1 VNPASQEPARG
12 EVPAVRQVEWHRPLR
27 WLAAGWRDFLALGF
41 PSAMHGLMT
50 AIGGLMIVAV
60 TLLYWPLM
68 PGAVSGFVLVGPILA
83 TGLYE
88 LSRVHAAGRETRLLD
103 VLGAWR
109 RGTRPLVWLGIL
121 LLLAATAWV
130 VASTAL
136 FAWFVRADVYSP
148 MTFLRYALVGQGNG
162 LFLMWL
168 LLGGLGASLVFAVTA
183 VSPPLLLERDMD
195 LRTAILAS
203 VRAVGDNPV
212 AMGFWATLIM
222 LAAALSIALGFLGFV
237 VSVPVIG
244 HATWHACRDLVDAD
258 RWPARR

>member
-1 VNPASQEPARG
+1 MNSSSQRPPRG

-27 WLAAGWRDFLALGF
+27 WLSAGWRDFLALGF

-50 AIGGLMIVAV
+50 AFGGLMIVAV
-60 TLLYWPLM
+60 TLLFWPLM

-88 LSRVHAAGRETRLLD
+88 LSRLHADGRETSLFD
-103 VLGAWR
+103 VLAAWR

-136 FAWFVRADVYSP
+136 FAWFVHADVHSP
-148 MTFLRYALVGQGNG
+148 RTFLRYALVGQGNG
-162 LFLMWL
+162 LFLLWL

-222 LAAALSIALGFLGFV
+222 LAAALSTALGFLGFI

-258 RWPARR
+258 AWPARR

>member
-1 VNPASQEPARG
+1 
-12 EVPAVRQVEWHRPLR
+12 VPAVRQVEWHRPLR

-50 AIGGLMIVAV
+50 AFGGLMIVAV
-60 TLLYWPLM
+60 TLLFWPLM

-88 LSRVHAAGRETRLLD
+88 LSRVHATGRETGLAD
-103 VLGAWR
+103 VFGAWR

-136 FAWFVRADVYSP
+136 FSWFVRADVHSP

-162 LFLMWL
+162 LFLLWL

-183 VSPPLLLERDMD
+183 VSPPLLLEREMD

-222 LAAALSIALGFLGFV
+222 LAAALSIALGFLGFI

-258 RWPARR
+258 DWPARR